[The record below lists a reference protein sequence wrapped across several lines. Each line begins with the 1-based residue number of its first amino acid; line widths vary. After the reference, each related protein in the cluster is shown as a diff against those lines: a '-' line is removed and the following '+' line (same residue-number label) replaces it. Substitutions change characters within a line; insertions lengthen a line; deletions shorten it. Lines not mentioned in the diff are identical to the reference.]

1 MFKLCM
7 WLFAIYICVEC
18 FIQFYKMDRG
28 DKFCR
33 LAKYVT
39 AVGVGF
45 YGVVIAHAVIYQAAF
60 WVWLLPDVAVALFL
74 WPTTYARATGRF
86 KNRIGD

>member
-1 MFKLCM
+1 MFKTVM

-28 DKFCR
+28 DKLCR
-33 LAKYVT
+33 LAKYFFSVC
-39 AVGVGF
+39 VGF
-45 YGVVIAHAVIYQAAF
+45 AGVILTQLTQYVPFIWFWIIPDIAI
-60 WVWLLPDVAVALFL
+60 ALFL
-74 WPTTYARATGRF
+74 WPTTYARATGSF